1 MGTHKLWIWLTLAFL
16 CCGSLYGQQCD
27 SLPRADHTHDFR
39 FSGVLLPSAFI
50 GYGTAVTFFPD
61 LQQMNVAVK
70 EWSQE
75 KIRTVTTVD
84 NFLQFVP
91 AAGVYAL
98 NGCGVRGTHRLG
110 DLTALTALSYILGT
124 GVNTSIKYST
134 RVLRPDGSA
143 HNSFPSGHTMTAF
156 VGAEILRREYGREH
170 PWLAVGGYTVAAAVG
185 MLRMSN
191 NWHWMAD
198 VFAGAGIGMLST
210 SLVYWTYPYL
220 RDLVTSSG
228 NCTGYLTWSSGAMLM
243 TASLKF

>member
-1 MGTHKLWIWLTLAFL
+1 M

-27 SLPRADHTHDFR
+27 SLPRTDYTHDFR
-39 FSGVLLPSAFI
+39 FSGVLLPSALI

-75 KIRTVTTVD
+75 KIRTV
-84 NFLQFVP
+84 
-91 AAGVYAL
+91 
-98 NGCGVRGTHRLG
+98 VRGTHRLG
-110 DLTALTALSYILGT
+110 DLTALTALSYLLGT
-124 GVNTSIKYST
+124 GVNTGIKYST
-134 RVLRPDGSA
+134 RVLRPDCSA

-191 NWHWMAD
+191 NRHWMAD

>member
-1 MGTHKLWIWLTLAFL
+1 MKGKTYALYVMTCFL
-16 CCGSLYGQQCD
+16 CCGRLYGQQCD
-27 SLPRADHTHDFR
+27 SLPRTDHTHDFR
-39 FSGVLLPSAFI
+39 FSGVLLPSALI

-61 LQQMNVAVK
+61 IQQMNVAVK
-70 EWSQE
+70 DWSQE
-75 KIRTVTTVD
+75 KFRTATTLD

-91 AAGVYAL
+91 VTGVYAL
-98 NGCGVRGTHRLG
+98 NACGVRGTHRFG
-110 DLTALTALSYILGT
+110 DLTALAALSYLLGT
-124 GVNTSIKYST
+124 GVNTGIKYGT

-191 NWHWMAD
+191 NRHWMAD

-228 NCTGYLTWSSGAMLM
+228 NCTGYLKWSSGAMLM

>member
-1 MGTHKLWIWLTLAFL
+1 MGTHKLCIWLTLAFL
-16 CCGSLYGQQCD
+16 CCGSMYGQQCD

-39 FSGVLLPSAFI
+39 FSGVLLPSALI

-110 DLTALTALSYILGT
+110 DLTALIALSYLLGT
-124 GVNTSIKYST
+124 GVNTGIKYST

-191 NWHWMAD
+191 NRHWMAD

-228 NCTGYLTWSSGAMLM
+228 NCTGYLTWSFGAMLM